1 MQKRHLVWVAL
12 LVGVFVASFCA
23 FSYAAED
30 AASEYWPGRCKVMAV
45 GKDATVDGCTIV
57 MYNMDS
63 GGSGGITKLPA
74 QDYPPGT
81 MMPIWHVLEWHPEE
95 PAGYIP
101 QVEHTYAYLTNLYK
115 GVIDIGTINEHGLA
129 IANNTVGCKL
139 KDIAKAT
146 GDGAMV
152 SFTEGKALL
161 GVWTLTRIALERCK
175 TARCAIKTV
184 GALAEEYGFAGCCG
198 GRWSVTGQNMT
209 IGDGEEAW
217 LLQIMPTPDGE
228 SAIWVAQRVPDDGV
242 VIGAGTFR
250 VREIDFDDPGNFMYS
265 DNITEVA
272 EEQGWWKP
280 GEPFDFAEIYGV
292 EQSDPYRAQRKI
304 WRVYDLLAPSQ
315 NFDPWDLAIQSTFSV
330 TPDNK
335 VSVDDI
341 FRCARDYYEGTQFDL
356 TEGPAAGPFGCPVR
370 YRSGEAEKEVGG
382 AWESPMSIPNTCYTY
397 VAQSRPWLPG
407 PIGSVVW
414 WGADAPHTT
423 VYVPFYAGVNDVP
436 QAYSGTTFDE
446 GFTRDSAFWAFTFVG
461 NWANLRFNDMIKK
474 INEKQEAI
482 EGKQFAMQPAIETA
496 ALLLYGQDPEL
507 AREFLTDYCTNN
519 ANDVVNQWWD
529 LADYLIQKYDGGG
542 RGGYPAWWLKQAGYD
557 QIAQPEE

>member
-1 MQKRHLVWVAL
+1 
-12 LVGVFVASFCA
+12 
-23 FSYAAED
+23 
-30 AASEYWPGRCKVMAV
+30 MAV

-101 QVEHTYAYLTNLYK
+101 QVEHTYAYLTNMYK
-115 GVIDIGTINEHGLA
+115 GVIDVGTINEHGVA
-129 IANNTVGCKL
+129 IANNTVSCKI
-139 KDIAKAT
+139 KDIAT
-146 GDGAMV
+146 DGAMV

-161 GVWTLTRIALERCK
+161 GVWTLTRIGLERGK
-175 TARCAIKTV
+175 TAREAITIM

-198 GRWSVTGQNMT
+198 GRWSVSAQNT
-209 IGDGEEAW
+209 PVSDPEEAW
-217 LLQIMPTPDGE
+217 WLQIMPSPDGE
-228 SAIWVAQRVPDDGV
+228 SAIWVAQRLPDDGV
-242 VIGAGTFR
+242 VIGAGTLR
-250 VREIDFDDPGNFMYS
+250 VREIDFDDPDNFMYS
-265 DNITEVA
+265 ANIKEVA
-272 EEQGWWKP
+272 EKQGWWKP

-292 EQSDPYRAQRKI
+292 EQSDPYLAQRKI

-335 VSVDDI
+335 VSVGDI

-356 TEGPAAGPFGCPVR
+356 TEGPAAGPFECPVR
-370 YRSGEAEKEVGG
+370 YRGGAGEKEVGG
-382 AWESPMSIPNTCYTY
+382 AWEPAMSGLNTCYSY
-397 VAQSRPWLPG
+397 VTQSRAWLPG

-414 WGADAPHTT
+414 WGADTPYST
-423 VYVPFYAGVNDVP
+423 VYVPFYAGINEVSN
-436 QAYSGTTFDE
+436 AYSGVHED
-446 GFTRDSAFWAFTFVG
+446 FTRDSAWWAFTFVS
-461 NWANLRFNDMIKK
+461 NWANLRFNAMIKE

-482 EGKQFAMQPAIETA
+482 EGRQFAMQPAIETA

-507 AREFLTDYCTNN
+507 AREFLTDYCNNN
-519 ANDVVNQWWD
+519 ANDVVNQWWN
-529 LADYLIQKYDGGG
+529 LADYFIEKYDSGG

-557 QIAQPEE
+557 KLAQPE